1 MAEKNKKQKVN
12 YSPEKKKKKKD
23 PMIIAVCVFGAVL
36 LISLPVVGKILS
48 DSNNNL
54 VIENESSEQMQTTV
68 TFNSNVRLSLVI
80 YQDTRN

>member
-36 LISLPVVGKILS
+36 LISLPVVGKIL
-48 DSNNNL
+48 
-54 VIENESSEQMQTTV
+54 IRTII
-68 TFNSNVRLSLVI
+68 LSLKTKTLPDGIRLTV
-80 YQDTRN
+80 R